1 MLLEESVVKDACV
14 VGVARTPMGAFQGAL
29 ARLSAPELGAAA
41 IRAALARS
49 GVPAEAVQEV
59 VMGNVLSAG
68 LGQAPARQA
77 ALAAGLPSSACCTTV
92 NKVCASGLKAVA
104 MARQSIALGE
114 ADVVVAGGMESM
126 SNCPHY
132 LPQARAGLRLGHG
145 ATQDGL
151 LQDGLW
157 DPHRDAHMGTL
168 GERCA
173 AQHGVERTDQDAHA
187 LESRRRAAAAHA
199 EGIFRREICPV
210 EVPGVRRGGPSTLV
224 EADDALARA
233 DLADAERLR
242 GMRPAFQRDGGTI
255 TAGNASPLSD
265 GAAALVIVSGAKAEE
280 LGLPVL
286 ATVEAAAD
294 AEQAPELFPT
304 TPALAIP
311 EALRRAGLRTEDIDC
326 FEINEAFSA
335 VDLMNRRLLGLPDEK
350 VNVHGGAVALGHPLG
365 ASGARILVTLLGAL
379 QARGGTYGC
388 AAICNGGGG
397 ASAAVL
403 RSWA

>member
-1 MLLEESVVKDACV
+1 
-14 VGVARTPMGAFQGAL
+14 MGAFQGAL

-41 IRAALARS
+41 IRAALVRS

-77 ALAAGLPSSACCTTV
+77 ALAAGLPASACCTTV

-114 ADVVVAGGMESM
+114 ADVVIAGGMESM

-132 LPQARAGLRLGHG
+132 LPQARGGLRLGHG
-145 ATQDGL
+145 AVQDGL

-173 AQHGVERTDQDAHA
+173 ATHGVGRDEQDAHA
-187 LESRRRAAAAHA
+187 LESRRRAAHAHA
-199 EGIFRREICPV
+199 AGLFREEIAPV
-210 EVPGVRRGGPSTLV
+210 EVPGARRGSPPTLV

-233 DLADAERLR
+233 DLADAERLA

-265 GAAALVIVSGAKAEE
+265 GAAALVLVSGAKAEE

-304 TPALAIP
+304 APALAIP
-311 EALRRAGLRTEDIDC
+311 EALKRAGIAAADVDC
-326 FEINEAFSA
+326 YEINEAFSA
-335 VDLMNRRLLGLPDEK
+335 VDLMNRKLLGLSSEQ
-350 VNVHGGAVALGHPLG
+350 VNAHGGAVALGHPLG
-365 ASGARILVTLLGAL
+365 ASGARILVTLLGVL
-379 QARGGTYGC
+379 RARGGTYGC